1 MNKTLITIPLE
12 TNLDLSQ
19 LLEIVHSVI
28 LGELGDAVFDADPGC
43 HIDEDDAAV
52 EYK

>member
-12 TNLDLSQ
+12 TNLDLSE

-28 LGELGDAVFDADPGC
+28 LGELSDRMVDADPGC
-43 HIDEDDAAV
+43 CIDEDEAAV